1 MNHSPFHPDNE
12 SAYQQWRR
20 QKLAQV
26 PASVEQLIVEVK
38 DLKQPAAAEI
48 SAIAE
53 RCGRS
58 NMAVYATHGDVDKQA
73 LMTFAACFGLKRL
86 DRNEGA
92 DDVGITALTVSDDA
106 GWRKTYI
113 PYTNRAISWHTDGY
127 YNTLEQQI
135 RGLVL
140 HCERAA
146 EEGGENALMDH
157 ELAWL
162 HLRDINPDY
171 IRALMQPDV
180 MMIPANEV
188 DDKIV
193 RPDRTGPVFSIDQHG
208 YLHMRYTAR
217 QRNILWKDDVLT
229 QEAVAALQELL
240 NSESAWIYRATLQ
253 PGQGLICNNVLHD
266 RTGFSDSEQHRR
278 LLYRLRFYDR
288 MKSVA

>member
-1 MNHSPFHPDNE
+1 MKNSLFHPDNE

-20 QKLAQV
+20 QKLEQV

-38 DLKQPAAAEI
+38 DLKQPTASEI
-48 SAIAE
+48 SAITE

-73 LMTFAACFGLKRL
+73 LMKFAACFGLKRL

-92 DDVGITALTVSDDA
+92 DDVGITDLTVSNDA

-113 PYTNRAISWHTDGY
+113 PYTNRPINWHTDGY

-180 MMIPANEV
+180 MLIPANEV

-193 RPDRTGPVFSIDQHG
+193 RPDRTGPVFSIDQLGH
-208 YLHMRYTAR
+208 LHMRYTAR

-229 QEAVAALQELL
+229 LEAVAALHELL
-240 NSESAWIYRATLQ
+240 NSESAWIYQATLQ

-266 RTGFSDSEQHRR
+266 RTGFTDSEQHRR

-288 MKSVA
+288 MASVA

>member
-1 MNHSPFHPDNE
+1 MENSPFHPNNE

-20 QKLAQV
+20 QKLEQI

-38 DLKQPAAAEI
+38 DLKQPTVAEI
-48 SAIAE
+48 GAISE
-53 RCGRS
+53 RCVRS
-58 NMAVYATHGDVDKQA
+58 NMAVFVTAGDVDKQA
-73 LMTFAACFGLKRL
+73 LMTFAASFGLKRL

-92 DDVGITALTVSDDA
+92 DDEGVTALTVSADS

-113 PYTNRAISWHTDGY
+113 PYTNRPISWHTDGY
-127 YNTLEQQI
+127 YNTPEQQI
-135 RGLVL
+135 RGMVL
-140 HCERAA
+140 FCERAA
-146 EEGGENALMDH
+146 EEGGENALLDH

-180 MMIPANEV
+180 MLIPANEV

-193 RPDRTGPVFSIDQHG
+193 RPDRTGPVFSIDQTGH
-208 YLHMRYTAR
+208 LHMRYTAR

-229 QEAVAALQELL
+229 REAVAALQELL
-240 NSESAWIYRATLQ
+240 NSESTWIQRATLQ
-253 PGQGLICNNVLHD
+253 PGQGLMCNNVLHD
-266 RTGFSDSEQHRR
+266 RTGFTDSEQHRR

-288 MKSVA
+288 MS

>member
-1 MNHSPFHPDNE
+1 MKTSPFHPENE
-12 SAYQQWRR
+12 SVYQQWRK
-20 QKLAQV
+20 QKLEQL
-26 PASVEQLIVEVK
+26 PASVEQLIFEVK
-38 DLKQPAAAEI
+38 DLKQPTTAEI
-48 SAIAE
+48 SAIAAC
-53 RCGRS
+53 CGRS
-58 NMAVYATHGDVDKQA
+58 NMAVFETTGDVDKQA
-73 LMTFAACFGLKRL
+73 LMVFATGFGLRRL

-92 DDVGITALTVSDDA
+92 DDEGVTALTVSNDT

-113 PYTNRAISWHTDGY
+113 PYTNRPISWHTDGY
-127 YNTLEQQI
+127 YNTLERQI
-135 RGLVL
+135 RGMVL
-140 HCERAA
+140 FCERAA

-180 MMIPANEV
+180 MLIPANEV

-193 RPDRTGPVFSIDQHG
+193 RPDRSGPVFSIDQHG
-208 YLHMRYTAR
+208 HLHMRYTAR

-229 QEAVAALQELL
+229 LEAVAALHELL
-240 NSESAWIYRATLQ
+240 HSESAWIYRTTLQ

-266 RTGFSDSEQHRR
+266 RTGFTDSEQHRR

-288 MKSVA
+288 MS

>member
-1 MNHSPFHPDNE
+1 MNTSPFHPDNE
-12 SAYQQWRR
+12 SAYQQWRK
-20 QKLAQV
+20 QKLERV

-38 DLKQPAAAEI
+38 DLKQPTVAEI
-48 SAIAE
+48 SAITE
-53 RCGRS
+53 RCARS
-58 NMAVYATHGDVDKQA
+58 NMAVYATGSVVDKPA
-73 LMTFAACFGLKRL
+73 LMKFAACFGLKHL

-113 PYTNRAISWHTDGY
+113 PYTNRAIHWHTDGY

-146 EEGGENALMDH
+146 EEGGGNALMDY

-162 HLRDINPDY
+162 HLREINPDF

-180 MMIPANEV
+180 MLIPANEV
-188 DDKIV
+188 DDKII
-193 RPDRTGPVFSIDQHG
+193 RPDRTGPVFSIDRHG
-208 YLHMRYTAR
+208 HLHMRYTAR
-217 QRNILWKDDVLT
+217 QRNILWKNDMLT
-229 QEAVAALQELL
+229 LEAVAALHELL
-240 NSESAWIYRATLQ
+240 NSESTWIYRATLQ

-266 RTGFSDSEQHRR
+266 RTGFTDSDLHRR

-288 MKSVA
+288 MS